1 MLFLCYPKCSTCQKA
16 KAFLDQAG
24 VSYELRDIKL
34 QKPSQEEL
42 RRWQAESGLPLK
54 KFFNTSGLQYR
65 ALELAKRL
73 PQMSEDEQ
81 FSLLA
86 SAGMLVKRPL
96 LIGDGFVLAG
106 FRQGAWEAKLKCRS
120 WSPPVCGV
128 APAGRTGPPRQTP
141 GCWR

>member
-81 FSLLA
+81 FSLMA
-86 SAGMLVKRPL
+86 SDGMLVKRPL

-106 FRQGAWEAKLKCRS
+106 FRQGEWEAKLK
-120 WSPPVCGV
+120 
-128 APAGRTGPPRQTP
+128 
-141 GCWR
+141 